1 MNKKTKQNNTQDY
14 QENEYTTNSLRAR
27 LLIRAY
33 RIAGHL
39 KADLDPLNLTE
50 KKYIPDLD
58 PNTYGLTEAEMEKEV
73 FVDGVFG
80 IQEIRLDE
88 LIKILEKYYCGKI
101 GTQFMHIQDKEQ
113 RDWIMDKIENIK
125 PEEIFTDKGKKAI
138 LERLTAAEFFETFLD
153 KKYTGTK
160 RFGLEGGESLIPAL
174 EQILK
179 YGGKNG
185 IEEVVL
191 GMPHRGRLNVLAN
204 FMGKPFSAIFS
215 EFQGNASNPDDVPR
229 FGRCK
234 ISFGNFF

>member
-1 MNKKTKQNNTQDY
+1 MQHQSNLNIIKNYYQIFLKNPEDLEVKWRIFFEDLDSEASDFLTNNSFNIEQKTKQNSTQDY

-58 PNTYGLTEAEMEKEV
+58 PSTYGLTEAEMEKQV

-160 RFGLEGGESLIPAL
+160 RFGLEGGRVTHS
-174 EQILK
+174 
-179 YGGKNG
+179 
-185 IEEVVL
+185 
-191 GMPHRGRLNVLAN
+191 
-204 FMGKPFSAIFS
+204 
-215 EFQGNASNPDDVPR
+215 
-229 FGRCK
+229 
-234 ISFGNFF
+234 SFRTNS